1 LKDKRGRLREK
12 HAIKTFKVKK
22 WVECNNRDRLRE
34 KQGIKTFKMK
44 ERIDC
49 INRDRNACL
58 NMRKLVVKY
67 LKTGEWSKPYVNTKR
82 YQSFTGNTTSL
93 ASSGVKPP
101 GVHSKIFIKIDSNFL
116 SQV

>member
-1 LKDKRGRLREK
+1 
-12 HAIKTFKVKK
+12 
-22 WVECNNRDRLRE
+22 
-34 KQGIKTFKMK
+34 MK

-58 NMRKLVVKY
+58 NMMKLVLEY

-93 ASSGVKPP
+93 ASSDIKPL
-101 GVHSKIFIKIDSNFL
+101 GSRGTFKDFL
-116 SQV
+116 